1 MATRSIVS
9 PGGTRF
15 FEMGIVWIPLFLPAL
30 FASFFAPRLVSTK
43 LFGLSTGVYDYYF
56 HIYLPAIDIFYSVLK
71 AVIFA
76 VVITL
81 IHCYYGYYASG
92 GPVGVGIGVGRA
104 IRMSTIAIVLIN
116 LFLSFLLWG

>member
-1 MATRSIVS
+1 M
-9 PGGTRF
+9 
-15 FEMGIVWIPLFLPAL
+15 
-30 FASFFAPRLVSTK
+30 
-43 LFGLSTGVYDYYF
+43 STGVYDYYF

-116 LFLSFLLWG
+116 LFLSFLLWGASGTVSLTG